1 MQKKF
6 SKKKLLSIREELNQ
20 VLEKLGY
27 EVIYDRG
34 NFKEGMCRVKSDRK
48 IVINKLTPL
57 DLQIDFVTN
66 LLSETDISNIYLL
79 PEIREMIENRHNIS
93 SSRHHQ

>member
-6 SKKKLLSIREELNQ
+6 SKAKLLSIREELNQ

-34 NFKEGMCRVKSDRK
+34 NFKEGMCTVKSDKK

-57 DLQIDFVTN
+57 DLQIDFVTK
-66 LLSETDISNIYLL
+66 LLSKTDISNIYIV
-79 PEIREMIENRHNIS
+79 PEIREIIESYQDVFNSRRNR
-93 SSRHHQ
+93 